1 MTFLFLELALS
12 IAPRTRMALHAHLCS
27 PCWRWSYVFW
37 TWFTQALCP
46 VSHRA
51 HMRLQ
56 HYLRVREISYFTI
69 YILST
74 AMLVFHRRYF
84 KSIII
89 KLTFS
94 PLVKRSPWSL
104 STRRGEQC
112 RECVQ
117 FPSTLRRAVIY
128 FFWQFH
134 TMSTVFTSFHL
145 QFLLSPLTPSQIHD
159 LFFNYYCYTYTHMHT
174 RVRTRTHT
182 HKHI

>member
-128 FFWQFH
+128 FF
-134 TMSTVFTSFHL
+134 
-145 QFLLSPLTPSQIHD
+145 
-159 LFFNYYCYTYTHMHT
+159 
-174 RVRTRTHT
+174 
-182 HKHI
+182 